1 MNKYKTITVVDP
13 MTFSPIIGIFYNEK
27 PFVSI
32 NIAMS
37 KEDAK
42 TLPFSNK
49 ENFEADW
56 KELTDFLKEDFKNR
70 LQKA

>member
-1 MNKYKTITVVDP
+1 MNKYKTKTVVDACSFDP
-13 MTFSPIIGIFYNEK
+13 YIKIFYNEK
-27 PFVSI
+27 PFASI

-56 KELTDFLKEDFKNR
+56 KELTDFLKEDFKKR
-70 LQKA
+70 LEII